1 MAFEQKEYQTRCQ
14 KLLSQMA
21 PNSAALIPAATLT
34 TRSRDTE
41 YTFRQDSDFNYLCG
55 FPEPDAWLVIS
66 NKQGCPSPML
76 ICQEKDELAEIWHGR
91 RYGPEQAEKQFAVE
105 QAFGLGDIE
114 ELLEDVL
121 NGLESVYFAQGHSVQ
136 ADDLVFGLLET
147 LRNAPKQ
154 KRTAPASLIDVR
166 PLLHEMRL
174 FKSEA
179 EVSVMQKAA
188 DISVQAHIRA
198 MQHAAEGVFE
208 YQLEAEILHHF
219 AYNGARSA
227 AYSSIVGAGDNAC
240 ILHYTENSDSLKNGD
255 LVLIDAGAEYE
266 GYAADITRTFPV
278 SGQFSEPQKALYQ
291 LVLDAQYA
299 AFNAIKP
306 GITLKVATDIAIEV
320 ITRGLVELGILEGSV
335 EKNIQEQ
342 TYRKYFMHG
351 LGHWLGMDV
360 HDVGSYQQVGTERP
374 LMPGMVLTVEP
385 GIYISNTANVD
396 PQYAGI
402 GIRIEDNLLI
412 TTEGF
417 VNLTEAA
424 PKEIADVERLMS
436 DAEAKQTG
444 TYATV

>member
-1 MAFEQKEYQTRCQ
+1 
-14 KLLSQMA
+14 
-21 PNSAALIPAATLT
+21 
-34 TRSRDTE
+34 
-41 YTFRQDSDFNYLCG
+41 
-55 FPEPDAWLVIS
+55 
-66 NKQGCPSPML
+66 
-76 ICQEKDELAEIWHGR
+76 
-91 RYGPEQAEKQFAVE
+91 
-105 QAFGLGDIE
+105 
-114 ELLEDVL
+114 
-121 NGLESVYFAQGHSVQ
+121 
-136 ADDLVFGLLET
+136 
-147 LRNAPKQ
+147 
-154 KRTAPASLIDVR
+154 
-166 PLLHEMRL
+166 
-174 FKSEA
+174 
-179 EVSVMQKAA
+179 
-188 DISVQAHIRA
+188 
-198 MQHAAEGVFE
+198 
-208 YQLEAEILHHF
+208 
-219 AYNGARSA
+219 
-227 AYSSIVGAGDNAC
+227 
-240 ILHYTENSDSLKNGD
+240 
-255 LVLIDAGAEYE
+255 
-266 GYAADITRTFPV
+266 
-278 SGQFSEPQKALYQ
+278 
-291 LVLDAQYA
+291 
-299 AFNAIKP
+299 
-306 GITLKVATDIAIEV
+306 V